1 MCHAKRGGPRT
12 PSRTIDAN
20 LDCVFVENALG
31 NATAHILLQGGI
43 FVSVETKQSGS
54 EKRSLPGGRGKT
66 LQSLAS
72 KEPGPIFR
80 RSRMHPLQ
88 LEILNK
94 SGQVVSVMAFFQA

>member
-1 MCHAKRGGPRT
+1 M
-12 PSRTIDAN
+12 
-20 LDCVFVENALG
+20 FVENAIG
-31 NATAHILLQGGI
+31 NATAHIVLQGGI
-43 FVSVETKQSGS
+43 FVSVETKQSGG
-54 EKRSLPGGRGKT
+54 EKKSLPGGRGKT

-94 SGQVVSVMAFFQA
+94 FAGQVVSVMAFFQS